1 MKLLMMMRRENWS
14 ERRQWPVN
22 LIEISDANRLG
33 TAWPSLACILAMLD
47 RLGSLGAKLPCKE
60 FGLEVLC
67 ILRDQVKQ

>member
-1 MKLLMMMRRENWS
+1 MPTGLV
-14 ERRQWPVN
+14 Q
-22 LIEISDANRLG
+22 LG
-33 TAWPSLACILAMLD
+33 SAWYYLAFILAMLD